1 MKFEKGQLWRQRD
14 GEIKKIIEIDKYSG
28 YPLRIADGTSRTD
41 SGHYWSGHDSGHYR
55 SVHDEDER
63 DLIEL
68 VNEVNG
74 RSGVK
79 GSIGVDGLVG
89 PKGLDGTPKPI
100 KNNIKIREVKL
111 NRLDEFTT
119 YIENNRDVFKIK
131 DDMSNFNL
139 ISTNKSND
147 ILNRNYYIITFSI
160 IE

>member
-1 MKFEKGQLWRQRD
+1 MKFEKGQLWRQRN
-14 GEIKKIIEIDKYSG
+14 GEIKKIVEINKNSS
-28 YPLRIADGTSRTD
+28 YPLRIADGTSRTI
-41 SGHYWSGHDSGHYR
+41 SGHYWSNY
-55 SVHDEDER
+55 DEDER

-74 RSGVK
+74 WSGVK

-119 YIENNRDVFKIK
+119 YIENNRDIFKIK

-147 ILNRNYYIITFSI
+147 ILNGNYYIITFSI

>member
-14 GEIKKIIEIDKYSG
+14 GKTIEIETIDNNYG
-28 YPLRIADGTSRTD
+28 YPVRIDDGTSRD
-41 SGHYWSGHDSGHYR
+41 EFGYYWNNAR
-55 SVHDEDER
+55 EDER

-111 NRLDEFTT
+111 NRLDEFNT
-119 YIENNRDVFKIK
+119 YIENNRSVFKIK

-147 ILNRNYYIITFSI
+147 ILNGNYYIITFSI

>member
-14 GEIKKIIEIDKYSG
+14 GKIKKIIEIEKYSG

-41 SGHYWSGHDSGHYR
+41 SGHYWSGHD
-55 SVHDEDER
+55 EDER

-68 VNEVNG
+68 VNEVNE

-79 GSIGVDGLVG
+79 GNIGVDGLVG
-89 PKGLDGTPKPI
+89 PTGLDGTPKPI
-100 KNNIKIREVKL
+100 KNIIKIREVKL

-147 ILNRNYYIITFSI
+147 ILNGNYYIITFSI

>member
-1 MKFEKGQLWRQRD
+1 MKFEKEQLWRQRD
-14 GEIKKIIEIDKYSG
+14 GKIKKIIEIEKYSG

-41 SGHYWSGHDSGHYR
+41 SGHYWSGHDG
-55 SVHDEDER
+55 DER

-89 PKGLDGTPKPI
+89 PTGLDGTPKPI

-147 ILNRNYYIITFSI
+147 ILNGNYYIITFSI

>member
-14 GEIKKIIEIDKYSG
+14 GKVKKIVEIDKDFG
-28 YPLRIADGTSRTD
+28 YPLRISDGSSRTD
-41 SGHYWSGHDSGHYR
+41 SGHYWSGHA
-55 SVHDEDER
+55 EDER

-68 VNEVNG
+68 VNG

-79 GSIGVDGLVG
+79 GSIEVDGLVG

-147 ILNRNYYIITFSI
+147 ILNGNYYIITFSI

>member
-14 GEIKKIIEIDKYSG
+14 GKIKKIIEIEKYSG

-41 SGHYWSGHDSGHYR
+41 SGHYWSGHD
-55 SVHDEDER
+55 EDER

-68 VNEVNG
+68 VNEVNR

-89 PKGLDGTPKPI
+89 PTGLDGTPKPI

-139 ISTNKSND
+139 ISTNKFND
-147 ILNRNYYIITFSI
+147 ILNGNYYIITFSI